1 MNGLTRRQILAA
13 GAAAATLPAFAETA
27 PAATLDNG
35 VHPVPSGRA
44 DGVRTGGA
52 RRIPIDGGY
61 EVWVKQ
67 IGTGAIPMLTL
78 HGGPGATHF
87 YLECFEDFIPT
98 EKVRFYYYD
107 QLGCGFSDAPN
118 DPSLWTLD
126 RFRQEVETV
135 RAALGLEKF
144 VLYGQSWGG
153 LLAIEYALQYPQ
165 RLSGLVI
172 SSMTASYPAYVAY
185 ANRLRAALPD
195 EINDAMKRYENQ
207 GNYDAPEYQDLLLTQ
222 LYAKHLCRLDPW
234 PEPLMRAFTR
244 LNQQV
249 YVTMQGPSEFK
260 VTGNLKDWDRWADL
274 PRIETPTLLI
284 VGGHDTMSVDDIER
298 MGTLMPNS
306 RVVVCEKGSH
316 MCMYDDQQAYFD
328 ALVPFVLERGGK
340 A

>member
-1 MNGLTRRQILAA
+1 MLAG
-13 GAAAATLPAFAETA
+13 GAAAAAMPAFAETA
-27 PAATLDNG
+27 PTATLDDG

-67 IGTGAIPMLTL
+67 IGAGAIPMLTL

-98 EKVRFYYYD
+98 EKIRFYYYD

-195 EINDAMKRYENQ
+195 EINDAMKRYEDQ

-298 MGTLMPNS
+298 MGTLMSNS

>member
-1 MNGLTRRQILAA
+1 MSGLTRRQMLAA
-13 GAAAATLPAFAETA
+13 GGAVATLPALAETPASLA
-27 PAATLDNG
+27 PPDDPR
-35 VHPVPSGRA
+35 PVPSGRA

-52 RRIPIDGGY
+52 RRVPITGGY

-67 IGTGAIPMLTL
+67 IGTGDIPMLTL

-98 EKVRFYYYD
+98 DRIRFYYYD
-107 QLGCGFSDAPN
+107 QLGCGFSDAP
-118 DPSLWTLD
+118 DEPSLWTLD
-126 RFRQEVETV
+126 RFRLEVEEV
-135 RAALGLEKF
+135 RAALGLDRF

-153 LLAIEYALQYPQ
+153 LLAIEYALKYPQ
-165 RLSGLVI
+165 YLSGLVI

-195 EINDAMKRYENQ
+195 EVNDAMKRYEEQ
-207 GNYDAPEYQDLLLTQ
+207 GKYEAPEYQDLLMTQ

-234 PEPLMRAFTR
+234 PEPLLRAFTH

-249 YVTMQGPSEFK
+249 YVTMQGPSEFQ

-274 PRIETPTLLI
+274 PRIDTPTLLI
-284 VGGHDTMSVDDIER
+284 VGRHDTMSVDDIAR

-316 MCMYDDQQAYFD
+316 MCMYDDQQTYFD
-328 ALVPFVLERGGK
+328 ALVPFVSARGGK

>member
-1 MNGLTRRQILAA
+1 
-13 GAAAATLPAFAETA
+13 
-27 PAATLDNG
+27 
-35 VHPVPSGRA
+35 VHPVPSGRT

-52 RRIPIDGGY
+52 RRIAIDGGY
-61 EVWVKQ
+61 EVWAKQ
-67 IGTGAIPMLTL
+67 LGTGAIPMLTL
-78 HGGPGATHF
+78 HGGPGASHF
-87 YLECFEDFIPT
+87 YFECFEDFIPT
-98 EKVRFYYYD
+98 DKIRYYYYD
-107 QLGCGFSDAPN
+107 QLGGGFSDAPN
-118 DPSLWTLD
+118 DASLWTLE

-135 RAALGLEKF
+135 RTALGLDRF

-172 SSMTASYPAYVAY
+172 SSMTASYPSYVAY

-195 EINDAMKRYENQ
+195 EVNDAMKRYEEQ
-207 GNYDAPEYQDLLLTQ
+207 GNYDAPEYQDLLMTQ

-234 PEPLMRAFTR
+234 PEPLLRAFTR

-249 YVTMQGPSEFK
+249 YVTMQGPSEFR

-274 PRIETPTLLI
+274 PRIETPTLLM
-284 VGGHDTMSVDDIER
+284 VGGHDTMSVDDIRR

-328 ALVPFVLERGGK
+328 ALVPFVLERGSK